1 MLGLQLVLGSLE
13 VLVEVP
19 FHTGD
24 VVAGGIQA
32 ALLRAVLAKG
42 FELGRG
48 LVDLQTKRFGA
59 GVLHC
64 ELVRLLDLTYGATA
78 RSCPVFVTNFTDCG
92 THGELPPELCTVET
106 SWVET
111 LKFSLVIA
119 SVSREMHCVI
129 ALHCS
134 FASVS
139 RKIYCV
145 IVLNLKQ
152 TKKSH

>member
-48 LVDLQTKRFGA
+48 LVDLQAKRFGA

-64 ELVRLLDLTYGATA
+64 ELVIGFWISRTVQPPGLVL
-78 RSCPVFVTNFTDCG
+78 VFVTSFTDCG

-106 SWVET
+106 LWVET
-111 LKFSLVIA
+111 LSKILSL
-119 SVSREMHCVI
+119 
-129 ALHCS
+129 
-134 FASVS
+134 
-139 RKIYCV
+139 
-145 IVLNLKQ
+145 
-152 TKKSH
+152 